1 MELFGSRLATPFP
14 LVEERKEA
22 RMVIYRFQLAER
34 LSGKKK
40 RGCFFLN
47 FVLGNVVRNA
57 RKCFSLCEIK
67 GFPSTKPVGEG
78 WRHKLGVWD

>member
-1 MELFGSRLATPFP
+1 M
-14 LVEERKEA
+14 
-22 RMVIYRFQLAER
+22 
-34 LSGKKK
+34 KKK
-40 RGCFFLN
+40 RGRFFLN

-78 WRHKLGVWD
+78 WRHKLVVWD